1 VGKITIRALHTP
13 GHTMDTT
20 YLLIDEME
28 RACSFSGDTLFM
40 AVEPDL
46 AQSRFDDARTVSR
59 NIQFVKNKN
68 NDFAR

>member
-1 VGKITIRALHTP
+1 MKWKEHAVFLVTP
-13 GHTMDTT
+13 
-20 YLLIDEME
+20 YSL
-28 RACSFSGDTLFM
+28 